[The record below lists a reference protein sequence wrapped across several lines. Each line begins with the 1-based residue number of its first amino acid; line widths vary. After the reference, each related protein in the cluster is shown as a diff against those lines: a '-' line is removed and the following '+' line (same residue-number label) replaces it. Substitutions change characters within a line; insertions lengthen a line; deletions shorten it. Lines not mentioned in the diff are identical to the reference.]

1 MLRLYNSVKAVMV
14 TLDEFSDVNIEVSWL
29 SDKEDTLNDV
39 EADALVLEEGAR
51 TLRSMKSEIR
61 PGFVIFLSSTFFRPE
76 SILTTVDMEGRR
88 FGSSWVQRRPIFR
101 NLQASSALKSPFN
114 DASTRETSSL
124 RS

>member
-1 MLRLYNSVKAVMV
+1 MLRLYNSVNAVMV

-29 SDKEDTLNDV
+29 SDPEDTLKDV
-39 EADALVLEEGAR
+39 EADALVLEGAR

-61 PGFVIFLSSTFFRPE
+61 PGFVIFLSSKFFRPV

>member
-29 SDKEDTLNDV
+29 SDPEDTLNDV
-39 EADALVLEEGAR
+39 EADALVLEGAR

-61 PGFVIFLSSTFFRPE
+61 PGFVIFFSSTFFRPE